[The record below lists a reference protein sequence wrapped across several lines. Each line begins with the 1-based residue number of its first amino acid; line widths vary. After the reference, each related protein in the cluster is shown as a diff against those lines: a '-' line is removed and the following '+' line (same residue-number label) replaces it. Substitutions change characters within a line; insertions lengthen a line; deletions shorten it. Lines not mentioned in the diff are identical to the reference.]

1 MIIEYKNYVMKQ
13 TSNNRFDLQEKITR
27 TKKGTE
33 ENYEALNDLAYD
45 VRLEYAIELIVF
57 EELRKREETVT
68 LKEYL
73 REFKKE
79 KEELLNVI
87 NV

>member
-1 MIIEYKNYVMKQ
+1 MKIEYKSYLIKQ
-13 TSNNRFDLQEKITR
+13 TQSNKFDLQEKITR
-27 TKKGTE
+27 TKKDTGE
-33 ENYEALNDLAYD
+33 SYEALSDLAYD
-45 VRLEYAIELIVF
+45 VRLERAIELIVF

-68 LKEYL
+68 LKDYL
-73 REFKKE
+73 KEFKKE